1 MSSNLRS
8 ARRTALLRRCG
19 LALAGFVAAVM
30 MVSQNAHASTWR
42 TCEGNILVERQSHH
56 NVLEYRL
63 LPDRQRL
70 GYARPER
77 DVALE

>member
-1 MSSNLRS
+1 MCSNLRS
-8 ARRTALLRRCG
+8 ARRTAFLRRCG

-30 MVSQNAHASTWR
+30 MVSQNAHASSWR
-42 TCEGNILVERQSHH
+42 TCEYSEVERQSHH
-56 NVLEYRL
+56 NVLEYRI

-77 DVALE
+77 DEALE